1 MKLSA
6 DRYERLAAIANLHK
20 IRMVLLFGSAVT
32 NRLHPNS
39 DLDIG
44 ILVNETNVGL
54 AELSKIH
61 HELQDIF
68 PEEELD
74 LSLVNRADPLF
85 LKKITEKCH
94 LLYGE
99 PSELHR
105 LKIYAFRRY
114 QDHRRFLE
122 MERRYVER
130 FIRKVNATP

>member
-1 MKLSA
+1 MDFSA
-6 DRYERLAAIANLHK
+6 DKHERLAAFANFHK
-20 IRMVLLFGSAVT
+20 IRMVLLFGSAAT
-32 NRLHPNS
+32 DRLHANS

-44 ILVNETNVGL
+44 ILLNEANAGL

-68 PEEELD
+68 PDKKLD
-74 LSLVNRADPLF
+74 LSIINRADPLF
-85 LKKITEKCH
+85 LKKITEDCR

-122 MERRYVER
+122 MERRYVEQ
-130 FIRKVNATP
+130 FIREVNAIS